1 VPAPRLTELLP
12 QLEAVDPW
20 LAMARG
26 GGASNDEG
34 GDPVSHADPRLL
46 ARHLGNYLAAAE
58 VAVDRDVAPADDL
71 LLDVGCGTGAYSA
84 WLADRLG
91 VPLHLADHDPG
102 VLAAAEARFT
112 VARTH
117 LDAGAAPLAG
127 TVTAM
132 EVLEHVPPAAQA
144 GFVTTLVG
152 RVAPG
157 GVLVL
162 STPDESLYPG
172 GWSGYAPHV
181 GCVTASG
188 LAVLLAGAA
197 PGLPVEVWRLVGGP
211 FDVPAPRRW
220 LEAVGNRAWTALRG
234 LAPGL
239 AARLADASGGGT
251 AVDTE
256 DGDDGPVL
264 DVGRVPGI
272 DQVRVLPAEHGSGG
286 SLVGV
291 VRRPR

>member
-1 VPAPRLTELLP
+1 MPAPTLAELLP

-20 LAMARG
+20 LARARG

-58 VAVDRDVAPADDL
+58 VAADRDVEALHDL

-84 WLADRLG
+84 WLAHRLG
-91 VPLHLADHDPG
+91 LPLHLADHDPG
-102 VLAAAEARFT
+102 VLAAAQARFA
-112 VARTH
+112 VAATH
-117 LDAGAAPLAG
+117 LDAAAAPLAG

-132 EVLEHVPPAAQA
+132 EVLEHVPPQAQPDFLA
-144 GFVTTLVG
+144 TLVG

-181 GCVTASG
+181 GCVTAPG
-188 LAVLLAGAA
+188 LATLLGAA
-197 PGLPVEVWRLVGGP
+197 ADGSSVEVWRLVGGP

-220 LEAVGNRAWTALRG
+220 LEAIGNRAVTALRG
-234 LAPGL
+234 TAPGL
-239 AARLADASGGGT
+239 ASRLSGAG
-251 AVDTE
+251 
-256 DGDDGPVL
+256 DGDGDEDPDERVL
-264 DVGRVPGI
+264 DVGRVPGL
-272 DQVRVLPAEHGSGG
+272 DRVRVLPAEHGAGG
-286 SLVGV
+286 SLLGV
-291 VRRPR
+291 VRRPA